1 MKNIYSNIY
10 SFNKKTLKKSVNSL
24 KLGNIVSLPTETVY
38 GLGGNAYSKTAIK
51 KIYKIKKNTSMYP
64 LLYSPLILLN

>member
-1 MKNIYSNIY
+1 MKNVYSNIY

-38 GLGGNAYSKTAIK
+38 GWWKCVFKTAIK
-51 KIYKIKKNTSMYP
+51 KIYKKKKT
-64 LLYSPLILLN
+64 